1 MKNFLFSLYY
11 KIILYFISMFY
22 FMFKPIWK
30 KLIIYDILEYYYNFS
45 PLLVKYRK
53 QKLWNKMATLSLSE
67 KIKSRNLH

>member
-1 MKNFLFSLYY
+1 
-11 KIILYFISMFY
+11 MFY